1 MGYTMIF
8 FCVNPVKW
16 GDERIIF
23 KSVAKVGGRLWGGGV
38 EGPRGRTL
46 RIFMILGTLLKL
58 FVLRFFTCKV
68 STGLT
73 EITDIKYLKQY
84 IAPSQFS
91 INVHDYDCNF
101 GVSFRPYLHGRGSW

>member
-16 GDERIIF
+16 GDERIIEI
-23 KSVAKVGGRLWGGGV
+23 KSVAKVGGRLWGV
-38 EGPRGRTL
+38 WKAL

-58 FVLRFFTCKV
+58 SVLRFFTCKV

-84 IAPSQFS
+84 VAPGQFS

-101 GVSFRPYLHGRGSW
+101 GVSFRPHLHGRGSW